1 MMGKTLVAKIPPSE
15 LQITTPKESN
25 TKRKQLQ
32 AQGILPYKPI
42 PKYLPTLEPIE
53 LYQA

>member
-1 MMGKTLVAKIPPSE
+1 MMGKTLVDKIPLDE
-15 LQITTPKESN
+15 FQITTPEESN
-25 TKRKQLQ
+25 SKIKQLQ

-42 PKYLPTLEPIE
+42 PKYLPTLEPTK

>member
-1 MMGKTLVAKIPPSE
+1 MMGKTLVGKIPPGE
-15 LQITTPKESN
+15 FQITIPKESN

-32 AQGILPYKPI
+32 AQGILSYKPT
-42 PKYLPTLEPIE
+42 PKYLPKIEPTK